1 MANEDLG
8 KTLRRLRRLADLTQE
23 ELAERSD
30 VSVDVIR
37 QLEQGRKHSARL
49 PTLHALANG
58 LGVELTTL
66 LGDPPAVASGEND
79 GPRFVAVRRAIM
91 PALWGP
97 PQAGVGPDFSLSRL
111 RDQIA
116 EAWTNYHAAEFDSVM
131 KALPDLVSEARAATV
146 SGSDDDR
153 KAGFAALGKAL
164 QLGGH
169 VAVRMGKTDL
179 ALTSLERA
187 ISAAEQSSD
196 PLLVPMIVNSTAWT
210 YQRQGRLEDALS
222 IALRAADD
230 MKKAGRTDTA
240 DGLKVWGGLTMSA
253 ATSAARSGDY
263 ERAAAMM
270 ETAETEAARVSK
282 LPAGSDDRMISV
294 FSPSS
299 VRIERVRLA
308 VQYGHSA
315 DALAL
320 AKGMR
325 LSKDTPS
332 WRTWLLLDVARAHS
346 DVGDAA
352 GAVKTLESL
361 RRVAPTW
368 MQHHTL
374 AVAIV
379 RDLWALPKH
388 PRDYG
393 RWPSS
398 SASPISV
405 RKLGRCAPVAALRA
419 PEAWTPSS
427 PRPRD
432 RPGAWPI
439 RRADRR
445 ARTHNSR

>member
-1 MANEDLG
+1 MG
-8 KTLRRLRRLADLTQE
+8 RTLRRLRRLASVTQE
-23 ELAERSD
+23 ELAERAD

-37 QLEQGRKHSARL
+37 QLEQGRKQSARL

-66 LGDPPAVASGEND
+66 LGDPPAVASSGEND

-97 PQAGVGPDFSLSRL
+97 EPEPPGDGFSMDRL
-111 RDQIA
+111 RERIA
-116 EAWTNYHAAEFDSVM
+116 EGWTQYHSAEFDAVM
-131 KALPDLVSEARAATV
+131 TVLPELISDARAATA
-146 SGSDDDR
+146 SSDGEVR
-153 KAGFAALGKAL
+153 RAGFGALGKAL
-164 QLGGH
+164 QLAGH

-179 ALTSLERA
+179 ALISLERA
-187 ISAAEQSSD
+187 IEAAGQSAD

-210 YQRQGRLEDALS
+210 YQRQGRLEDALG
-222 IALRAADD
+222 IALRTADE
-230 MKKAGRTDTA
+230 MVSAGRLDTV
-240 DGLKVWGGLTMSA
+240 DGLKVWGALTMSA

-263 ERAAAMM
+263 DRAAAMM
-270 ETAETEAARVSK
+270 GAAEKEAARVAK
-282 LPAGSDDRMISV
+282 LPEGGDNRMVSV

-308 VQYGHSA
+308 VQYGHPQ

-325 LSKDTPS
+325 LSKDTPPS
-332 WRTWLLLDVARAHS
+332 WRTWLLLDVARAHT
-346 DVGDAA
+346 DTGDAA

-379 RDLWALPKH
+379 RDLWSLPNH
-388 PRDYG
+388 PAGLR
-393 RWPSS
+393 PL
-398 SASPISV
+398 AEF
-405 RKLGRCAPVAALRA
+405 LGVCA
-419 PEAWTPSS
+419 
-427 PRPRD
+427 
-432 RPGAWPI
+432 
-439 RRADRR
+439 
-445 ARTHNSR
+445 

>member
-1 MANEDLG
+1 MANDDLG
-8 KTLRRLRRLADLTQE
+8 RTLRRLRRLASLTQE
-23 ELAERSD
+23 ELADRSD

-66 LGDPPAVASGEND
+66 LGDPPAVSSGEND
-79 GPRFVAVRRAIM
+79 GPRFVAMRRAVM
-91 PALWGP
+91 PVLWGP
-97 PQAGVGPDFSLSRL
+97 EPAPPTADFSLDRL
-111 RDQIA
+111 REQIA
-116 EAWTNYHAAEFDSVM
+116 DGWTQYHSAEFDTVM
-131 KALPDLVSEARAATV
+131 KALPDLISDARMATASED
-146 SGSDDDR
+146 GDDR
-153 KAGFAALGKAL
+153 KAGFAALAKAL
-164 QLGGH
+164 QLAGH

-187 ISAAEQSSD
+187 IAAAKESGD
-196 PLLVPMIVNSTAWT
+196 PLLVPMIVNSVAWT
-210 YQRQGRLEDALS
+210 YQRQGRLDDALS
-222 IALRAADD
+222 IALRAAAD
-230 MKKAGRTDTA
+230 MGCTNTA
-240 DGLKVWGGLTMSA
+240 DGLKVWGALTMSA

-270 ETAETEAARVSK
+270 GTAENEAARVSK
-282 LPAGSDDRMISV
+282 LPEAGDNRMVSV

-308 VQYGHSA
+308 VQYGHPQ

-325 LSKDTPS
+325 LSKDTPPS
-332 WRTWLLLDVARAHS
+332 WRTWLLLDVARAHT
-346 DVGDAA
+346 DTGDAT

-379 RDLWALPKH
+379 RDLWSLPNH
-388 PRDYG
+388 PPG
-393 RWPSS
+393 
-398 SASPISV
+398 
-405 RKLGRCAPVAALRA
+405 LAALAEFLDVR
-419 PEAWTPSS
+419 E
-427 PRPRD
+427 
-432 RPGAWPI
+432 
-439 RRADRR
+439 
-445 ARTHNSR
+445 

>member
-1 MANEDLG
+1 MASDELG
-8 KTLRRLRRLADLTQE
+8 RTLRRLRRLASLTQE
-23 ELAERSD
+23 ELAERAG
-30 VSVDVIR
+30 VSVDVVR

-66 LGDPPAVASGEND
+66 LGDPPAVASSGEND

-91 PALWGP
+91 PVLGGP
-97 PQAGVGPDFSLSRL
+97 EPEVPGDDFSLERL
-111 RDQIA
+111 RERIA
-116 EAWTNYHAAEFDSVM
+116 AGWTQYHSAEFDTVM
-131 KALPDLVSEARAATV
+131 EALPDLIADARTATASADGEV
-146 SGSDDDR
+146 R
-153 KAGFAALGKAL
+153 RAGFGALGKAL
-164 QLGGH
+164 QLAGH

-179 ALTSLERA
+179 ALIGLERA
-187 ISAAEQSSD
+187 IEAAGQAGD

-210 YQRQGRLEDALS
+210 YQRQGRLDDALG
-222 IALRAADD
+222 IALRHADD
-230 MKKAGRTDTA
+230 LVGEGRLDTA
-240 DGLKVWGGLTMSA
+240 DGLKVWGALTMSA

-270 ETAETEAARVSK
+270 ETAEKEAARVAK
-282 LPAGSDDRMISV
+282 LPDGGDNRMVSV

-308 VQYGHSA
+308 VQYGHPQ

-325 LSKDTPS
+325 LSKDTPPS
-332 WRTWLLLDVARAHS
+332 WRTWLLLDVARAHT
-346 DVGDAA
+346 DTGDAA

-379 RDLWALPKH
+379 RDLWTLPNH
-388 PRDYG
+388 P
-393 RWPSS
+393 
-398 SASPISV
+398 AE
-405 RKLGRCAPVAALRA
+405 LRA
-419 PEAWTPSS
+419 LAEFL
-427 PRPRD
+427 
-432 RPGAWPI
+432 GVCE
-439 RRADRR
+439 
-445 ARTHNSR
+445 

>member
-8 KTLRRLRRLADLTQE
+8 RTLRRLRRLAALTQE
-23 ELAERSD
+23 ELAERSG

-37 QLEQGRKHSARL
+37 QLEQQRKHSARL

-66 LGDPPAVASGEND
+66 LGDPPAVASTGESD

-91 PALWGP
+91 PVLFGADTELP
-97 PQAGVGPDFSLSRL
+97 RADFSLDRL
-111 RDQIA
+111 REQIA
-116 EAWTNYHAAEFDSVM
+116 DGWTQYHAAEFDAVM
-131 KALPDLVSEARAATV
+131 KALPDMISDARSATAPDNDEDR
-146 SGSDDDR
+146 GS
-153 KAGFAALGKAL
+153 AFSALGKAL
-164 QLGGH
+164 QLAGH

-187 ISAAEQSSD
+187 MEAAQESSD
-196 PLLVPMIVNSTAWT
+196 PLLLPMIVNSTAWT

-222 IALRAADD
+222 IALRVADD
-230 MKKAGRTDTA
+230 MMHAGHTETA
-240 DGLKVWGGLTMSA
+240 DGLKVWGALTMSA

-263 ERAAAMM
+263 ERAAATM
-270 ETAETEAARVSK
+270 EEAEREAARVSK
-282 LPAGSDDRMISV
+282 LPEGSDNRMVSV

-308 VQYGHSA
+308 VQYGHPH

-325 LSKDTPS
+325 LSRDTPPS
-332 WRTWLLLDVARAHS
+332 WRTWLLLDVARAHT
-346 DVGDAA
+346 DIGDAA

-374 AVAIV
+374 AVAVV
-379 RDLWALPKH
+379 RDLWALPNH
-388 PRDYG
+388 PPG
-393 RWPSS
+393 
-398 SASPISV
+398 
-405 RKLGRCAPVAALRA
+405 LRA
-419 PEAWTPSS
+419 LAEFLGVSE
-427 PRPRD
+427 
-432 RPGAWPI
+432 
-439 RRADRR
+439 
-445 ARTHNSR
+445 

>member
-8 KTLRRLRRLADLTQE
+8 KTLRRLRRLASLTQE
-23 ELAERSD
+23 ELAERSS

-66 LGDPPAVASGEND
+66 LGDPPAVSTGETD
-79 GPRFVAVRRAIM
+79 GPRFVAVRRAVM
-91 PALWGP
+91 PVLWGP
-97 PQAGVGPDFSLSRL
+97 EPEPPGSDFSLDRL
-111 RDQIA
+111 REQIA
-116 EAWTNYHAAEFDSVM
+116 DGWTRYHAAEFDMVM
-131 KALPDLVSEARAATV
+131 KALPDLLSDARTATA
-146 SGSDDDR
+146 SGNEDDR
-153 KAGFAALGKAL
+153 GAGFAALGKAL
-164 QLGGH
+164 QLAGH

-187 ISAAEQSSD
+187 MDAAGRSSD
-196 PLLVPMIVNSTAWT
+196 PLLLSMIVNSIAWT

-230 MKKAGRTDTA
+230 MVNAGRDETA
-240 DGLKVWGGLTMSA
+240 DGLKVWGALTMSA

-270 ETAETEAARVSK
+270 ETAETEAARVAK
-282 LPAGSDDRMISV
+282 LPDSGDNRMVSV

-308 VQYGHSA
+308 VQYGHPE

-325 LSKDTPS
+325 LSKDTPPS
-332 WRTWLLLDVARAHS
+332 WRTWLLLDVARAHT
-346 DVGDAA
+346 DIGDAA

-379 RDLWALPKH
+379 RDLWALPNH
-388 PRDYG
+388 PPGLR
-393 RWPSS
+393 PL
-398 SASPISV
+398 AEF
-405 RKLGRCAPVAALRA
+405 LGVS
-419 PEAWTPSS
+419 E
-427 PRPRD
+427 
-432 RPGAWPI
+432 
-439 RRADRR
+439 
-445 ARTHNSR
+445 

>member
-1 MANEDLG
+1 MANGDLSR
-8 KTLRRLRRLADLTQE
+8 LLPRLRGLAALTQE
-23 ELAERSD
+23 ELAERSG

-66 LGDPPAVASGEND
+66 LGDPPAVSSTGEDD
-79 GPRFVAVRRAIM
+79 GPRFVAVRRAVM
-91 PALWGP
+91 PVLGGP
-97 PQAGVGPDFSLSRL
+97 APQPPGPGFSPDRL
-111 RDQIA
+111 RERIA
-116 EAWTNYHAAEFDSVM
+116 KGWTQYHSAEFDTVM
-131 KALPDLVSEARAATV
+131 KALPDLIADARSAAA
-146 SGSDDDR
+146 SGDEGER
-153 KAGFAALGKAL
+153 GAGFAALGKAL
-164 QLGGH
+164 QLAGH

-179 ALTSLERA
+179 ALISLERA
-187 ISAAEQSSD
+187 TDAAGRSSD
-196 PLLVPMIVNSTAWT
+196 PLLPAMTANSMAWT

-222 IALRAADD
+222 VALRAADD
-230 MKKAGRTDTA
+230 LAGAGRTDSA

-270 ETAETEAARVSK
+270 ETAEKEAVRVAE
-282 LPAGSDDRMISV
+282 LPDGGDSRMVSV

-308 VQYGHSA
+308 VQYGHPQ

-325 LSKDTPS
+325 LSKDTPPS
-332 WRTWLLLDVARAHS
+332 WRTWLLLDVARAHT
-346 DVGDAA
+346 DIGDAA

-368 MQHHTL
+368 MRHHTL

-379 RDLWALPKH
+379 RDLWALPDH
-388 PRDYG
+388 PPGLRPLAEFLG
-393 RWPSS
+393 V
-398 SASPISV
+398 SA
-405 RKLGRCAPVAALRA
+405 
-419 PEAWTPSS
+419 
-427 PRPRD
+427 
-432 RPGAWPI
+432 
-439 RRADRR
+439 
-445 ARTHNSR
+445 

>member
-1 MANEDLG
+1 MMAQAIGEANQAAAAGGATSDLSSLWRAYRGCVANEDLG
-8 KTLRRLRRLADLTQE
+8 RTLRRLRRLASLTQE
-23 ELAERSD
+23 ELAERSE

-66 LGDPPAVASGEND
+66 LGDPPAVASTGESD

-91 PALWGP
+91 PTLWGP
-97 PQAGVGPDFSLSRL
+97 EPEPPGPDFSLDRL
-111 RDQIA
+111 REQIA
-116 EAWTNYHAAEFDSVM
+116 DGWTQYHSAEFDTVM
-131 KALPDLVSEARAATV
+131 NALPELISEARRVTA
-146 SGSDDDR
+146 SGNPNDGDR
-153 KAGFAALGKAL
+153 RTGFAFLGKAL
-164 QLGGH
+164 QLAGH

-179 ALTSLERA
+179 ALISLERA
-187 ISAAEQSSD
+187 IDAAGQSSD
-196 PLLVPMIVNSTAWT
+196 PLLLPMIVNSTAWT
-210 YQRQGRLEDALS
+210 YQRQGRLEDALN
-222 IALRAADD
+222 IALRTADD
-230 MKKAGRTDTA
+230 MANAGHTGTA
-240 DGLKVWGGLTMSA
+240 DGLKVWGALTMSA

-270 ETAETEAARVSK
+270 ETAEKEAARVAK
-282 LPAGSDDRMISV
+282 LPDGGDNRMVSV

-308 VQYGHSA
+308 VQYGHPQ

-325 LSKDTPS
+325 LSKDTPPS
-332 WRTWLLLDVARAHS
+332 WRTWLLLDVARAHT
-346 DVGDAA
+346 DIGDAP

-379 RDLWALPKH
+379 RDLWSLPNH
-388 PRDYG
+388 PAGLR
-393 RWPSS
+393 SL
-398 SASPISV
+398 AEF
-405 RKLGRCAPVAALRA
+405 LGV
-419 PEAWTPSS
+419 E
-427 PRPRD
+427 
-432 RPGAWPI
+432 
-439 RRADRR
+439 
-445 ARTHNSR
+445 

>member
-1 MANEDLG
+1 MASEHLG

-23 ELAERSD
+23 ELAERSG
-30 VSVDVIR
+30 VSVDVVR
-37 QLEQGRKHSARL
+37 QLEQQRKHSARL

-66 LGDPPAVASGEND
+66 LGDPPGVTSSGEND

-91 PALWGP
+91 PALWETPRTPG
-97 PQAGVGPDFSLSRL
+97 GPDFSLPRL
-111 RDQIA
+111 RDRIA
-116 EAWTNYHAAEFDSVM
+116 EAWTQYHAAEFDTVM
-131 KALPDLVSEARAATV
+131 KALPDLIGDARAATA
-146 SGSDDDR
+146 SGGAENR
-153 KAGFAALGKAL
+153 AAGFAALGKAL

-179 ALTSLERA
+179 ALASLERA
-187 ISAAEQSSD
+187 LDAAAQSSD
-196 PLLVPMIVNSTAWT
+196 PLLVPMVVNSTAWT
-210 YQRQGRLEDALS
+210 YQRQGRLDDALAV
-222 IALRAADD
+222 ALHAAGD
-230 MKKAGRTDTA
+230 MERDGLTATA

-263 ERAAAMM
+263 ERAADMM
-270 ETAETEAARVSK
+270 AAAEQEAARVSR
-282 LPAGSDDRMISV
+282 LPEGGDNRMISV

-308 VQYGHSA
+308 VQFGHPT

-325 LSKDTPS
+325 LSKDTPPS
-332 WRTWLLLDVARAHS
+332 WRTWLLLDVARAHL
-346 DVGDAA
+346 DVGDAP

-379 RDLWALPKH
+379 RDLWSLPNH
-388 PRDYG
+388 PPGLR
-393 RWPSS
+393 SL
-398 SASPISV
+398 AEF
-405 RKLGRCAPVAALRA
+405 LG
-419 PEAWTPSS
+419 
-427 PRPRD
+427 
-432 RPGAWPI
+432 I
-439 RRADRR
+439 AD
-445 ARTHNSR
+445 